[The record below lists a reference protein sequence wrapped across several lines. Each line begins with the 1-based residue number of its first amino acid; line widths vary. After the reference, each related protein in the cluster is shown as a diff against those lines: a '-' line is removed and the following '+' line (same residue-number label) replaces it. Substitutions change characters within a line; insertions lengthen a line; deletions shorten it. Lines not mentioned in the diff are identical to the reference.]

1 MDKAKSNLL
10 QLYPTPVYISK
21 LESITKELKELIVTE
36 KYEVMYS
43 GTATYTSNQQLL
55 SEPAY
60 KILQEEIDA
69 HVEHYVRDYLQV
81 NPNQKFY
88 MTNSWGVCMPQ
99 GSYANPHAHTN
110 SLISGCFYLNSDT
123 NFGSFNINR
132 NYDNIFTSTLCPE
145 FTEYT
150 TINSGSY
157 SIQPEEDMIILMPS
171 LVIHAVSPNQSTNS
185 RYSVAF
191 NYFANGIFGRKESYL
206 EL

>member
-1 MDKAKSNLL
+1 MNKGDSTLL

-21 LESITKELKELIVTE
+21 LESITPELKNLIISE

-43 GTATYTSNQQLL
+43 GTATYTTNQQLL
-55 SEPAY
+55 NDPAY
-60 KILQEEIDA
+60 KILKEEIDS
-69 HVEHYVRDYLQV
+69 HVEHYVRDYLNV

-88 MTNSWGVCMPQ
+88 MTNSWAVCMPT
-99 GSYANPHAHTN
+99 GSFANPHAHTN
-110 SLISGCFYLNSDT
+110 SLISGCFYLGEDDK
-123 NFGSFNINR
+123 FGSFNINR
-132 NYDNIFTSTLCPE
+132 NYDNIFTSTLSPE
-145 FTEYT
+145 FVEYT

-157 SIQPEEDMIILMPS
+157 SIQPGEDMIILFPS
-171 LVIHAVSPNQSTNS
+171 IVIHNVSPNQSQDT